1 MQILKPERPQ
11 TFNPY
16 IGSEDQFQISAAQYL
31 DMRGLFWMHPAN
43 ERKTK
48 LFQKKNG
55 VLVSLEGMLL
65 KRKGVKKGA
74 SDCLIFEPRKGFA
87 GFFIEL
93 KVGTNKPTE
102 SQLSFLSHAKKM
114 GYKTL
119 ITWSLDELIF
129 EVENYLS

>member
-11 TFNPY
+11 TFKPY

-31 DMRGLFWMHPAN
+31 DMRGLFWFHCP
-43 ERKTK
+43 
-48 LFQKKNG
+48 NG
-55 VLVSLEGMLL
+55 GLRNKGEAAKF
-65 KRKGVKKGA
+65 KRMGVKPGV
-74 SDCLIFEPRKGFA
+74 SDCLILEKRKGFA